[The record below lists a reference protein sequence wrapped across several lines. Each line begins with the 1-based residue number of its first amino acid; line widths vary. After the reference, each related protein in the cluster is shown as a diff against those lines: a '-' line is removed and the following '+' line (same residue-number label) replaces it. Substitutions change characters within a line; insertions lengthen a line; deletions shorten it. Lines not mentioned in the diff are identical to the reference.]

1 MGTLKNKISQYGNLF
16 VAVLITVGFGAT
28 FMVYGGGGQSG
39 PSAANQDNEQRN
51 FTAPSQNYVEGTF
64 NRSYTEQVVIGAR
77 DDVVFVNAF
86 YDNETQIE
94 ELRNLQ
100 QIQERFGDRVYLQ
113 IASSTQGAD
122 IVSRNGLNEFPAV
135 VVQGGVLTQR
145 GPGPQQEVVENVT
158 VRGVEEAVCKTLTD
172 LGDVA
177 ARCQQIG
184 AL

>member
-1 MGTLKNKISQYGNLF
+1 MGTLKKKLSQYGNLF
-16 VAVLITVGFGAT
+16 VAVLITIGFGAT
-28 FMVYGGGGQSG
+28 FLVYGGGGQSG
-39 PSAANQDNEQRN
+39 PSANNQDTEQRN
-51 FTAPSQNYVEGTF
+51 FTAPSQNYIEGSF
-64 NRSYTEQVVIGAR
+64 DRSFTEQVVIAAR

-100 QIQERFGDRVYLQ
+100 QVQERFGERVYIQ
-113 IASSTQGAD
+113 VTDSAEGAE

-135 VVQGGVLTQR
+135 VVQGGVMSQR
-145 GPGPQQEVVENVT
+145 GPAPQQEVVENVT
-158 VRGVEEAVCKTLTD
+158 VRGVEEAICNALTD
-172 LGDVA
+172 LGNVA